1 MDDTNKTVA
10 AVPAP
15 VSTNDA
21 KYTGPVIYIGPGF
34 RDSWLNHC
42 MIFANGIPD
51 SEANDDVL
59 KHLFVTP
66 AELNQ
71 ALSDVQT
78 KGTALHMFYQ
88 MAVNKQKGGK

>member
-1 MDDTNKTVA
+1 MDDTNKAVA
-10 AVPAP
+10 AASTP
-15 VSTNDA
+15 VSTNAA

-34 RDSWLNHC
+34 RDSRLNHC
-42 MIFANGIPD
+42 MIFADGIPD

-71 ALSDVQT
+71 ALSDVQI
-78 KGTALHMFYQ
+78 KGTALYTFYQ
-88 MAVNKQKGGK
+88 MAVNRRKGGK